1 MKNANIR
8 ALTFVAALVA
18 IIASGVVLVH
28 PPTVKSALS
37 GFSER
42 IDVRREPSAER
53 QKSGLELQASSEGMS
68 FSVPNCDM
76 SPFQARF
83 FMHVYPAAGS
93 GISNDFV
100 GRDFDLST
108 EPAKRVTT
116 QAGLQCVVNR
126 SFSVPHAKE
135 VVVGQFTT
143 PGGRCCDILWSR
155 TFVIEQ

>member
-1 MKNANIR
+1 MKNAHIR

-28 PPTVKSALS
+28 PPTAK
-37 GFSER
+37 FSER

-53 QKSGLELQASSEGMS
+53 QKSGLDLQVSSEGVS
-68 FSVPNCDM
+68 FSIPNCDM
-76 SPFQARF
+76 TPFQAKF
-83 FMHVYPAAGS
+83 FMHVYPAAGNEV
-93 GISNDFV
+93 SNDFV

-116 QAGLQCVVNR
+116 QSGLQCVVGR

-143 PGGRCCDILWSR
+143 PGGRCCNILWSR